1 MFFVFVCSNVC
12 YYVVSFSSRYNS
24 LPVERKCNFHG
35 KKEKKN
41 RCGKSDRN
49 FLPKTLLQT
58 CKSHRIVFC
67 TSQTQQMST
76 ANWWRFYLLLFW
88 CIFSDDAFAAS
99 LVQWIEINSERAC
112 LFFHRQ
118 MHIHKKKLIYSE
130 KATYL
135 DLFWLY
141 F

>member
-1 MFFVFVCSNVC
+1 MLQALHCKLDLQCSFVLYLCMFQCLSFGNIF
-12 YYVVSFSSRYNS
+12 FSSRYNS

-41 RCGKSDRN
+41 LCGKSDRN

-67 TSQTQQMST
+67 TSQTKQMST

-88 CIFSDDAFAAS
+88 CIFSDDAFAVS
-99 LVQWIEINSERAC
+99 LVQCIEINSERAC
-112 LFFHRQ
+112 LF
-118 MHIHKKKLIYSE
+118 S
-130 KATYL
+130 
-135 DLFWLY
+135 
-141 F
+141 